1 MNSDNHNVDYRSNA
15 SLLKEADEIARRWNY
30 TRDFAL
36 YVMYRQAIT
45 AGDNARAATCMDLLE
60 KEVMTALV
68 SPVFL
73 DADKENDKS
82 GETKSH
88 SP

>member
-1 MNSDNHNVDYRSNA
+1 MNSDNHNVDYRDKA
-15 SLLKEADEIARRWNY
+15 SLLKEADELSKRWNY

-45 AGDNARAATCMDLLE
+45 AGDAGKAAICMDLLE
-60 KEVMTALV
+60 KEVMTALGG
-68 SPVFL
+68 PVFL
-73 DADKENDKS
+73 GSNKENDKS
-82 GETKSH
+82 AETKSK